1 MTGSLLRL
9 VGWLTVMFAIVD
21 ALLDLVVIAFGGV
34 AADPHKG
41 QMPMHSVVFLVGLIA
56 IAVDDIRQKLS

>member
-1 MTGSLLRL
+1 
-9 VGWLTVMFAIVD
+9 MFAIVD